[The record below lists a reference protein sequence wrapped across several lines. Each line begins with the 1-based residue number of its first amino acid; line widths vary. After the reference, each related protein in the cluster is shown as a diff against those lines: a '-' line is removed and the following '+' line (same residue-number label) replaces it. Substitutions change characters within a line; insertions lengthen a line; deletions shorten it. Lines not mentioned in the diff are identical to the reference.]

1 MTTQTHQAII
11 LFLDSARGQY
21 IPRDF
26 AQCIKREAVTGVN
39 PATLD
44 KLAKEDSNTQE
55 DYWELWQEVLDK
67 ARVKHPNGYEYNLHQ
82 DGDLWLYNYGLM
94 TEQERIDFGFED

>member
-1 MTTQTHQAII
+1 MTTKTHQAVI

-26 AQCIKREAVTGVN
+26 AQYIKREAVTGVN

-44 KLAKEDSNTQE
+44 KLAEEDSNSRE
-55 DYWELWQEVLDK
+55 DYWELWQEVLDN
-67 ARVKHPNGYEYNLHQ
+67 ARIAHEGYMYNLHQ

-94 TEQERIDFGFED
+94 TEQERINFGFED

>member
-1 MTTQTHQAII
+1 MTTKTHQAII

-26 AQCIKREAVTGVN
+26 AQCIKREAVTGVS
-39 PATLD
+39 PATLEN
-44 KLAKEDSNTQE
+44 LAKEDSNTKE

-67 ARVKHPNGYEYNLHQ
+67 ARSSIPTATSTTCIKTATCGC
-82 DGDLWLYNYGLM
+82 
-94 TEQERIDFGFED
+94 TITAS